1 MADKVHDTGGGPLQT
16 SMPNKRNLSNSS
28 ISPKVADK
36 KPKIFVT
43 PNRFAA
49 LYSEDSSDTVFI
61 TSTNSASACNE
72 KPGPA
77 NQSIEQPTL
86 DVQDVTPRAPPFYIS
101 NISNFSAF
109 TNVLTKIT
117 GPNAF
122 TCKSTKSYLIVYPR
136 GVYNYNTILTHL
148 KDTDSSFHT
157 FQAHVNRSFRV
168 AIRNL
173 HHSTLCSEISLAL
186 SEEGHSVKQV
196 INVKNKNK
204 CGLPLFFVDLNR
216 QNNNN
221 DIFNITSL
229 LNTKVIIEKPHLSRR
244 GPPQCHNCQAYGHTD
259 NYCQHES
266 RCVKCGGDHRS
277 EDCIKDRASPAK
289 CALCSEVHT
298 ANYKGCRVYQS
309 VIKKRTKVL
318 TRVLPVS
325 DKPPSIH
332 TRRKGVPRTYA
343 EATVGNSNNLNSEP
357 ISNII
362 SQFIT
367 QLNSLFTPL
376 ISLLSSLLNTLLSKN
391 TLSP

>member
-1 MADKVHDTGGGPLQT
+1 MVDKVHDSGGGSLHT
-16 SMPNKRNLSNSS
+16 FTPNKRNLSNSS

-36 KPKIFVT
+36 KAKKFVT

-49 LYSEDSSDTVFI
+49 LCPDDSCDNVFN
-61 TSTNSASACNE
+61 TPRVTARNE
-72 KPGPA
+72 KPDPTKQ
-77 NQSIEQPTL
+77 NIVQPTL
-86 DVQDVTPRAPPFYIS
+86 DTNDVTPTVPPIYIS

-109 TNVLTKIT
+109 TNVLTRLT

-136 GVYNYNTILTHL
+136 GLPNYNTIMNHL
-148 KDTDSSFHT
+148 NITDSSFHT
-157 FQAHVNRSFRV
+157 FQARINRSFRV

-173 HHSTLCSEISLAL
+173 HHSTLCSEISDAL

-204 CGLPLFFVDLNR
+204 CGLPLFFVDLYR

-221 DIFNITSL
+221 DIFNITSI

-259 NYCQHES
+259 NYCHHES

-277 EDCIKDRASPAK
+277 EDCTKDPATPAK

-298 ANYKGCRVYQS
+298 ANFKGCRVYQS
-309 VIKKRTKVL
+309 VTKKRIKVL
-318 TRVLPVS
+318 TRVLPTA
-325 DKPPSIH
+325 DELPSGH
-332 TRRKGVPRTYA
+332 TRGKGQRRSYA

-357 ISNII
+357 ISNIL

-391 TLSP
+391 TVSP